1 MQSSSSQLF
10 SDGRQVHLVQR
21 LDRETSGFLL
31 VGRTPPAAASL
42 SAALAD
48 EEGQVNDLMEAENLH
63 VDSTITYR
71 AHLDSTLSDEDYS
84 ASDVIF
90 TEQDGY
96 CAVHTVA
103 APDAAAR
110 ADAEQ
115 EFGAAVR
122 QTRDEANQW
131 RLQGVHQSVNKPRR
145 RICRECHTSTC

>member
-1 MQSSSSQLF
+1 M
-10 SDGRQVHLVQR
+10 
-21 LDRETSGFLL
+21 
-31 VGRTPPAAASL
+31 PATAMAPV
-42 SAALAD
+42 
-48 EEGQVNDLMEAENLH
+48 EVNDLMEAENL
-63 VDSTITYR
+63 DSTETYR
-71 AHLDSTLSDEDYS
+71 ANLDSTLSDEDYS

-90 TEQDGY
+90 TEDDY

-103 APDAAAR
+103 APVAAAR

-145 RICRECHTSTC
+145 RICHECHTSTC